1 VGAGSVTFLQSVGI
15 PQVCKPKQPLTYLNL
30 QGQRMSGGGSFDLRN
45 WAGYGGATV
54 PFTVSAEAGVL
65 LTR

>member
-1 VGAGSVTFLQSVGI
+1 
-15 PQVCKPKQPLTYLNL
+15 VCKPKQPLTYLNL